1 MIQRLILLML
11 LLVLAG
17 CGTPAGTSSGQYQG
31 ALFENLP
38 LLEGSE
44 AATNTQISAAL
55 RTIGLVHQETVR
67 TPRFGYFIR
76 SSELID
82 TMDEYE
88 TAMFALGWDLVD
100 VLEFGE
106 GGFVRRYHRDAQRAV
121 LAFQTHEGGGT
132 EFLLLQGEVQ
142 N

>member
-1 MIQRLILLML
+1 ML